1 MYISEKENITEG
13 CGYKI
18 IKALDKSHIPLP
30 QTRDLIK
37 V

>member
-1 MYISEKENITEG
+1 MDIAEKEKTTEG

-18 IKALDKSHIPLP
+18 IKSLDKSRNPLP

>member
-1 MYISEKENITEG
+1 MDIAEKEKITEG
-13 CGYKI
+13 CGYEI
-18 IKALDKSHIPLP
+18 IKSLDKSPIPLP